1 MKRLITSALINW
13 KNKDNRKPLVI
24 FGARQVGKTYSVME
38 FGKQSYNEV
47 AYFNFEI
54 MSMLKSIFESDLDPI
69 RIVTALTA
77 LSGKTISKENTLIF
91 FDEIQA
97 APKALTALKYFYEL
111 APEYHI
117 IAAGSLLGV
126 ATQREELS
134 FPVGKVDE
142 INMFPLTF
150 QEFLMATN
158 NDALIDVI
166 KNAFGE
172 NKPMLL
178 PLHEKALELY
188 RTYLIVG
195 GMPDCV
201 NEYIIK
207 KDFDFVKIK
216 QQEIYRD
223 YTSDMTKYATNA
235 ESVRHEATFNSIP
248 SQLAKQNKKFQYKL
262 IGENARSRN
271 YEDSIRWL
279 SKASIVLQCY
289 KVNQGKT
296 PIEFYKD
303 NTSYKIYMSDV
314 GLLSSKL
321 MISPSVILSD
331 INFGGEAKGAITENY
346 VAEQL
351 VANGFNLYY
360 WESNSTAE
368 LDFILQLNENAIPLE
383 CKANNNVRSR
393 SLGVFVSKYNSSYS
407 IRVSTKNFGFE
418 NNIKSVPLY
427 AIFCIK

>member
-1 MKRLITSALINW
+1 MKRLITNALIAW
-13 KNKDNRKPLVI
+13 KKKDNRKPLVL
-24 FGARQVGKTYSVME
+24 FGARQVGKTYSVMD
-38 FGKQSYNEV
+38 FGKQFYNEV

-54 MSMLKSIFESDLDPI
+54 NSTLKSIFDSDLDSS
-69 RIVTALTA
+69 RIVNSLTA
-77 LSGKTISKENTLIF
+77 LSGKSISKENTLIF
-91 FDEIQA
+91 FDEIQV
-97 APKALTALKYFYEL
+97 APKALTALKYFYEN

-142 INMFPLTF
+142 LNMFPLTF
-150 QEFLMATN
+150 EEFLMATSN
-158 NDALIDVI
+158 EILIDMI
-166 KNAFGE
+166 KSSYAM
-172 NKPMLL
+172 NKPMQT
-178 PLHEKALELY
+178 PLHEKALKLY

-201 NEYIIK
+201 NEFISK
-207 KDFDFVKIK
+207 NDFDFVKIK

-223 YTSDMTKYATNA
+223 YTADMIKYATNA

-262 IGENARSRN
+262 ICENARSRN

-279 SKASIVLQCY
+279 AKAGIVLQCY

-296 PIEFYKD
+296 PLEFYKD
-303 NTSYKIYMSDV
+303 NASYKIYMSDV

-351 VANGFNLYY
+351 VANKLNIYY

-368 LDFILQLNENAIPLE
+368 VDFILQLEENSIPLE
-383 CKANNNVRSR
+383 CKASENVRSK
-393 SLGVFVSKYNSSYS
+393 SLSVFLSKYNPSYA
-407 IRVSTKNFGFE
+407 IRVSSKNFGFE

-427 AIFCIK
+427 AIFCIR